1 MFLLLIILEIGFGM
15 TRTGVEIMADEELEL
30 NELAVI
36 LAIAGVGVAVLIVL
50 ALIGSGNIAL
60 GDWSSNDWA
69 SVGIVVVIV
78 VALFVAIFL
87 GSDEEGEAGGV
98 FAGGLGFPLTVLV
111 LLFGLLMVQ
120 TNFFGLQVGDPT
132 LIDIDGDGTGDV
144 YDNQIPDGYVDYGKP
159 QPYGWGNFGP
169 PDDGLLTDGEGAL
182 AGCGAGASA
191 GLALGLSSAPLTAGI
206 GIIGGPIIG
215 CLAGGGIGFGLS
227 SIDFDGDPTTGW

>member
-1 MFLLLIILEIGFGM
+1 MEIG
-15 TRTGVEIMADEELEL
+15 VDYMAEEDLEL

-36 LAIAGVGVAVLIVL
+36 LAIAGVGIAVLIVL

-60 GDWSSNDWA
+60 GDWTSNDWA
-69 SVGIVVVIV
+69 SIGIVVVIV

-87 GSDEEGEAGGV
+87 GSDDKGEAGGV

-120 TNFFGLQVGDPT
+120 TNFFGLQGGDPI
-132 LIDIDGDGTGDV
+132 LIDIDGDGSGDV
-144 YDNQIPDGYVDYGKP
+144 YDNQLPDNYVDYGTP
-159 QPYGWGNFGP
+159 QPYGWGNYGP
-169 PDDGLLTDGEGAL
+169 PSDGLLTDGEGAL
-182 AGCGAGASA
+182 GGCAAGASA
-191 GLALGLSSAPLTAGI
+191 GLALGLSSAPFTAGI

-227 SIDFDGDPTTGW
+227 SVDFDGDPTTGW